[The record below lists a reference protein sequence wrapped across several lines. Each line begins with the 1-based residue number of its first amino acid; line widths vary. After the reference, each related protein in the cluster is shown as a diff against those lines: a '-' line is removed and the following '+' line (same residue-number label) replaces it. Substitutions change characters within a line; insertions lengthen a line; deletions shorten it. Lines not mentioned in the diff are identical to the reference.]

1 MEKGSRKTKM
11 EMDKMAK
18 LYLEVKS
25 ERTEK
30 HQIGNKY
37 LEVKIYYGNK
47 HYPKLL
53 THILVKANNP
63 SVEWFQYSTIQPKKM
78 C

>member
-1 MEKGSRKTKM
+1 
-11 EMDKMAK
+11 MAK

-47 HYPKLL
+47 LYPKIL
-53 THILVKANNP
+53 THILVKAINP
-63 SVEWFQYSTIQPKKM
+63 VEWFQHSTITPKKM
-78 C
+78 IDNATE

>member
-1 MEKGSRKTKM
+1 
-11 EMDKMAK
+11 MAK

-30 HQIGNKY
+30 HQIGNRF

-47 HYPKLL
+47 LYPKLL

-63 SVEWFQYSTIQPKKM
+63 VEWFQYNTTQPKPM
-78 C
+78 EIQE